1 MLCLS
6 LTLLY
11 HVTGYSHTSHHHLYS
26 KAPFYLTDQ
35 TLLDIATAWFP
46 VGVPFP
52 LTFLCMPPF
61 RFSIVPVIHSP
72 LLLYIKVVLLW
83 TYSLVQISTTVTPL
97 LVLLSLLL
105 LAVRLH
111 PNYL

>member
-1 MLCLS
+1 MLCPS
-6 LTLLY
+6 LTPLH
-11 HVTGYSHTSHHHLYS
+11 HVTGYSCTGHRRLHS

-35 TLLDIATAWFP
+35 TLLNIAIAWFP

-97 LVLLSLLL
+97 LVLLSLLSL
-105 LAVRLH
+105 TVGLC